1 MESQM
6 PASTK
11 KDRYWREFVQG
22 ALKHAG
28 KWAKFNE
35 ECQALRKKM
44 MEEAGSKDWHAYTRK
59 AWHQTI
65 ENYPGIVDEV
75 KFEDNWAKRVEQE
88 KKTKAR
94 NLTLAGKLVIPEMV
108 QPLPPLPL
116 PEVPLPEQEETV
128 FIEGA
133 QEGDILRDTK
143 WVYFN
148 LSRLIKTNRNGMRTL
163 DNKVLREAPSNGA
176 VGLAQYALEEQK
188 AFIEKFVT
196 KILPKDETPDK
207 VPTQE
212 ELRAELD
219 PTLSE
224 LERYM
229 KRVG

>member
-1 MESQM
+1 M

-11 KDRYWREFVQG
+11 KDRYWREFVEA
-22 ALKHAG
+22 ALKKAG
-28 KWAKFNE
+28 RWAEFNA
-35 ECQALRKKM
+35 ECQALRKSL
-44 MEEAGSKDWHAYTRK
+44 MEAAGSKDWHAYTRK

-75 KFEDNWAKRVEQE
+75 KFEDNWARRVEQE
-88 KKTKAR
+88 KNKKLR
-94 NLTLAGKLVIPEMV
+94 NLAAAGRAGKLTIPAFEH
-108 QPLPPLPL
+108 PALSDL
-116 PEVPLPEQEETV
+116 PEEDETI

-148 LSRLIKTNRNGMRTL
+148 LSRLIKTNRNGTRTL
-163 DNKVLREAPSNGA
+163 DKSVLKEAPSNGA

-196 KILPKDETPDK
+196 KILPKDETPEK
-207 VPTQE
+207 VPTPE

-219 PTLSE
+219 PTLGD